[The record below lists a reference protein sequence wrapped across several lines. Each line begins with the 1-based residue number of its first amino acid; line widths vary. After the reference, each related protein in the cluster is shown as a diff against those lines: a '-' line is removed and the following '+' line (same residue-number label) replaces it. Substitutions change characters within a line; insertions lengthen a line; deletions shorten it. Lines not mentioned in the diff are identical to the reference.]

1 MSLVSVLKV
10 MWATKGVN
18 TSAPWS
24 RDTTFAGSVAAFAA
38 SVLYVF
44 AIGQSCGRNLK
55 LKKIKRGTHLARG
68 NTGILECEGSN
79 SLQSENIQYI
89 TLDSIPDAATL
100 SLSLR
105 HIPSTVENRSILP
118 STHSI
123 APPAY
128 SDIYR

>member
-1 MSLVSVLKV
+1 MSLVAVLKV
-10 MWATKGVN
+10 MWATKDIN
-18 TSAPWS
+18 TSVPWS
-24 RDTTFAGSVAAFAA
+24 RDITFAGSVAAFAA

-55 LKKIKRGTHLARG
+55 LKKIKHQTHLSRG
-68 NTGILECEGSN
+68 DTGILGCEGSN

-100 SLSLR
+100 TLSLR
-105 HIPSTVENRSILP
+105 QIPSTVENSSIFP

-128 SDIYR
+128 SEIYR